1 MTAIVSFDWGGYRY
15 TVTLSAAS
23 RDPYGDESITLLMDS
38 LMTDLSM
45 LLRVMT
51 DDIWDGEE
59 VCLLHPYLL
68 HQEDLQKNVEILL
81 ARRIGQKMLSLLS
94 RSDDVD
100 MDESII
106 CNPQEEA

>member
-1 MTAIVSFDWGGYRY
+1 
-15 TVTLSAAS
+15 
-23 RDPYGDESITLLMDS
+23 
-38 LMTDLSM
+38 
-45 LLRVMT
+45 MT